1 MSDVADLLVT
11 LGFLVQSALL
21 LWSGYSLHKC
31 SRTIRRQADL
41 IDVQQD
47 LLRRQYHLLA
57 NISPESGWK
66 LTEVSSAHA
75 PLHAWKPALHEMPH
89 WVPSHV
95 GAPFAGSGHGVHE
108 APQLAVDLSSAHSP
122 LHG

>member
-47 LLRRQYHLLA
+47 LLRRHYHLLA

-66 LTEVSSAHA
+66 LTEVSSDIKQLPDEARIRLRVMLSELLQE
-75 PLHAWKPALHEMPH
+75 LHSMEH
-89 WVPSHV
+89 
-95 GAPFAGSGHGVHE
+95 
-108 APQLAVDLSSAHSP
+108 
-122 LHG
+122 